1 MKDYLQLFWAFIK
14 VGALTFGGGYAMLPI
29 LQRDIVEKHG
39 WVNDEEVM
47 DYYAMAQCLPGI
59 IMVNT
64 SVFIGRHR
72 KGTAGGIVAGLASAL
87 PSLVIITVIAMFL
100 TAFAEYPIVQNAFA
114 GIRAC
119 VVVLIV
125 NAVLNAK
132 YNAAEES
139 GADCFFHVDIDEL
152 LGIDAV
158 SLCTVFA
165 NTLDNA
171 IEACRK
177 IPEPEKRRI
186 SLKARYAENGYFSYE
201 IVNSKRNEI
210 RKKKD
215 AFLTDKEDA
224 RSHGLGIA
232 SVQDVVRRY
241 EGTLDI
247 SYTEDEFRV
256 VILVRAK

>member
-1 MKDYLQLFWAFIK
+1 MKDYLQLVWAFIK

-125 NAVLNAK
+125 NAVLKLWKSAM
-132 YNAAEES
+132 
-139 GADCFFHVDIDEL
+139 VDWKSIVIIFL
-152 LGIDAV
+152 P
-158 SLCTVFA
+158 VFA
-165 NTLDNA
+165 LSAFTEASPILLVVAAA
-171 IEACRK
+171 IA
-177 IPEPEKRRI
+177 
-186 SLKARYAENGYFSYE
+186 G
-201 IVNSKRNEI
+201 IVI
-210 RKKKD
+210 TV
-215 AFLTDKEDA
+215 LTD
-224 RSHGLGIA
+224 SHKKGGEA
-232 SVQDVVRRY
+232 
-241 EGTLDI
+241 
-247 SYTEDEFRV
+247 
-256 VILVRAK
+256 A

>member
-125 NAVLNAK
+125 NAVVKLWKSAM
-132 YNAAEES
+132 
-139 GADCFFHVDIDEL
+139 VDWKSIVIIFL
-152 LGIDAV
+152 P
-158 SLCTVFA
+158 VFA
-165 NTLDNA
+165 LSAFTEASPILLVVAAA
-171 IEACRK
+171 IAGIVITVLADSHKKGGEA
-177 IPEPEKRRI
+177 
-186 SLKARYAENGYFSYE
+186 A
-201 IVNSKRNEI
+201 
-210 RKKKD
+210 
-215 AFLTDKEDA
+215 
-224 RSHGLGIA
+224 
-232 SVQDVVRRY
+232 
-241 EGTLDI
+241 
-247 SYTEDEFRV
+247 
-256 VILVRAK
+256 

>member
-1 MKDYLQLFWAFIK
+1 MKDYLQLFWDFIK

-125 NAVLNAK
+125 NAVLKLWKSAM
-132 YNAAEES
+132 
-139 GADCFFHVDIDEL
+139 VDWKSIVIIFL
-152 LGIDAV
+152 P
-158 SLCTVFA
+158 VFA
-165 NTLDNA
+165 LSAFTEASPILLVVAAA
-171 IEACRK
+171 IA
-177 IPEPEKRRI
+177 
-186 SLKARYAENGYFSYE
+186 G
-201 IVNSKRNEI
+201 IVI
-210 RKKKD
+210 TV
-215 AFLTDKEDA
+215 LTD
-224 RSHGLGIA
+224 SHKKGGEA
-232 SVQDVVRRY
+232 
-241 EGTLDI
+241 
-247 SYTEDEFRV
+247 
-256 VILVRAK
+256 A

>member
-1 MKDYLQLFWAFIK
+1 MKDYLQIFWAFIK

-72 KGTAGGIVAGLASAL
+72 KGTLGGIVAGVASAM
-87 PSLVIITVIAMFL
+87 PSLIIITVIAMFL

-125 NAVLNAK
+125 NAVLKLWKSAM
-132 YNAAEES
+132 
-139 GADCFFHVDIDEL
+139 VDWKSIVIIFL
-152 LGIDAV
+152 P
-158 SLCTVFA
+158 VFA
-165 NTLDNA
+165 LSAFTEASPILLVVAAA
-171 IEACRK
+171 IA
-177 IPEPEKRRI
+177 
-186 SLKARYAENGYFSYE
+186 G
-201 IVNSKRNEI
+201 IVI
-210 RKKKD
+210 TV
-215 AFLTDKEDA
+215 LTDKRKKGGESA
-224 RSHGLGIA
+224 
-232 SVQDVVRRY
+232 
-241 EGTLDI
+241 
-247 SYTEDEFRV
+247 
-256 VILVRAK
+256 